1 MPENRDSIRN
11 TFIVAIGVALVC
23 SVLVSAAAVILKPLQ
38 EQNETR
44 YRQQIV
50 LRVAGLYEP
59 GADVGEQF
67 AAIDARIVDLATG
80 EYVDGIDPEAYDMA
94 AAASD
99 PDTSVRI
106 PPEEDVAGLRRR
118 ARYAPVYLVRAA
130 GELDQLILPVYGAG
144 LWSTM
149 YGYLSVAPDGRT
161 IRGLR
166 FYEHAET
173 PGLGDKV
180 EKDAWLAQWE
190 GKLLYGPA
198 GDVRI
203 EVVRGQAPDD
213 DAGRYQVDGMSGATL
228 TGNGVTNLLRYW
240 AGPHGFG
247 PYLDRFSAGVA
258 ANE

>member
-11 TFIVAIGVALVC
+11 TFMVAIGVALVC

-59 GADVGEQF
+59 GADTAAQF
-67 AAIDARIVDLATG
+67 AAIDARIVELATG
-80 EYVDGIDPEAYDMA
+80 EYVDGMDPESFDML

-99 PDTSVRI
+99 LTTSVTI
-106 PPEEDVAGLRRR
+106 PPVEDVASLKRR
-118 ARYAPVYLVRAA
+118 AKYAPVYLVREGDAL
-130 GELDQLILPVYGAG
+130 EQIILPVYGPG

-173 PGLGDKV
+173 PGLGDQV

-190 GKLLYGPA
+190 GKLLYGAA
-198 GDVRI
+198 GEVWI
-203 EVVRGQAPDD
+203 EVVRGQAPAG

-240 AGPHGFG
+240 AGPHGYG
-247 PYLDRFSAGVA
+247 PYLETFSAGVA